1 MVSKNRA
8 CLYTARHLSRPKMSL
23 SCPFTTINIFDT
35 LRPGVVMPFLS
46 LMDGIDGGGRGGGG
60 LESQSFDSSDW
71 LEMCLVLGEVAFRSM
86 FVDPDFLERSLKN
99 RKVVVAQLCPTL
111 YELMDCSPPGSSVSG
126 IVQAGI
132 LEWVAIPFS
141 RGSSQPRDR
150 TRVSCTTGRF
160 FSSEPSFNKHHLL
173 DTSECLAWL
182 IILMLF
188 GVETGASITMMICS
202 RPCS

>member
-1 MVSKNRA
+1 
-8 CLYTARHLSRPKMSL
+8 
-23 SCPFTTINIFDT
+23 
-35 LRPGVVMPFLS
+35 
-46 LMDGIDGGGRGGGG
+46 
-60 LESQSFDSSDW
+60 
-71 LEMCLVLGEVAFRSM
+71 MCLVLGEVAFRSM
-86 FVDPDFLERSLKN
+86 FVDPDFLEPSLKH
-99 RKVVVAQLCPTL
+99 RKVVVAQLCPTFH
-111 YELMDCSPPGSSVSG
+111 EPMDCSPPGSSVSG
-126 IVQAGI
+126 ILQAGI

-150 TRVSCTTGRF
+150 TWVSCTTGRF

-188 GVETGASITMMICS
+188 SVETGASITMICS